1 VQRQSNDDACLRK
14 GNQSVVCSAGTAKA
28 VSGSDDEESIEDY
41 MAKLLQRVRGESAPT
56 TVAKSGHAPEQK
68 LPISVRAGYEVP
80 DSVDA
85 DGEPEPRVSLEA
97 IRRKSPALEPQAD
110 LEALRALANESA
122 RRAITRHAMRKSRRN
137 LGTKMI
143 VSTLAGVTSLW
154 LMLNAK
160 ELWNLEFITAC
171 VSMLVAAYWAA
182 ETLRSLAR
190 TMRVATT
197 DETDAEIEQLAAE
210 LRAPLPIDVAK

>member
-1 VQRQSNDDACLRK
+1 LQQSDDDACLRK
-14 GNQSVVCSAGTAKA
+14 ANQSAVGSAGAAKA
-28 VSGSDDEESIEDY
+28 AAGGDDEESIEDY
-41 MAKLLQRVRGESAPT
+41 MAKLLQRVRGESAPAT
-56 TVAKSGHAPEQK
+56 ATVTKSVHAPESSTH
-68 LPISVRAGYEVP
+68 ISYEVP
-80 DSVDA
+80 HSGADA
-85 DGEPEPRVSLEA
+85 GGEPEPRVSLEA

-122 RRAITRHAMRKSRRN
+122 RRAISRHAVRKSRRN
-137 LGTKMI
+137 LVTKMI

-160 ELWNLEFITAC
+160 ELRSLEFISAC
-171 VSMLVAAYWAA
+171 VAMLVAAYWAA
-182 ETLRSLAR
+182 ETLRSLVQ

-210 LRAPLPIDVAK
+210 LRAPLPIDVPK